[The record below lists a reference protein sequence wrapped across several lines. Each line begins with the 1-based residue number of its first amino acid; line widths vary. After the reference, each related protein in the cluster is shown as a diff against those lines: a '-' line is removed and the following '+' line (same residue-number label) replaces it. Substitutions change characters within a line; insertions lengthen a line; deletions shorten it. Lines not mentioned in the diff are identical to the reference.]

1 MANATVKIDAT
12 TYAKLK
18 ETATQT
24 GRSMIEVLAS
34 AVEAYHRQT
43 FLDALN
49 ADFDALRGNPL
60 AWKEELTEREA
71 WDSTLADGL
80 EDD

>member
-1 MANATVKIDAT
+1 MANATVKIDAE

-18 ETATQT
+18 ETATET
-24 GRSMIEVLAS
+24 GKSMIEVLAS
-34 AVEAYHRQT
+34 AVEPYHRQT

-49 ADFDALRGNPL
+49 ADFDALRNNPH
-60 AWKEELTEREA
+60 AWKEKLMEREA

-80 EDD
+80 EGD